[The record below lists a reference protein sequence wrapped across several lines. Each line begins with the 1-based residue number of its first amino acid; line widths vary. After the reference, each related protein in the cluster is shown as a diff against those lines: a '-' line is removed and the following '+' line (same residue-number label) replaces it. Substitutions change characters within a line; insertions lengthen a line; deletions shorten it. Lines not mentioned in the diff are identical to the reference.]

1 MGDKS
6 PKPKL
11 GAGGR
16 FAAIAAAAKKHG
28 AENPGAVAASVG
40 IKKYGVKRMMEMA
53 QAGKKK

>member
-1 MGDKS
+1 MGDKTA
-6 PKPKL
+6 KPKL

-28 AENPGAVAASVG
+28 AENPEAVAAFVG
-40 IKKYGVKRMMEMA
+40 IKKYGAKKMTEMA